1 MRINTREKILLI
13 IMVTVLIAWFSFDL
27 IIENQL
33 TELVEKDSLIRLKE
47 QELSELQ
54 SLLDSEKDI
63 DKKMEAQYEIID
75 EVAKEYFNTTPQ
87 YEMILLMN
95 DFLRMPN
102 ISNNGIT
109 FNSPVI
115 EEFNGISF
123 ERTSINIDFSGPYL
137 SVMNLFKTMWAFPQ
151 MVKIDQVSMA
161 SAGYDETAGNLTLS
175 TYTFLA
181 ESKVVDNLYQLYTDE
196 TFLKDNPFQQ
206 MEENDVLVRYLYLQ
220 DNDELFNYSRFFEFV
235 DIEGHWL
242 QSEIEEYLD
251 YGYLYLTPTLEF
263 QPDEPITRGE
273 FIVLV
278 DSVYDWPSIDPFD
291 AVDDEVPDL
300 TSFRDYEDLGSLE
313 SSFAKAIHRGYLSGF
328 IEGFDDNTLRPRDPI
343 TYLEVEFLMR
353 RIKGN
358 EAFTWESVTNKLR
371 QLSGERKPE
380 WTTDDGLLTK
390 AEAIYLLYYNK

>member
-1 MRINTREKILLI
+1 MKISSREKILLI
-13 IMVTVLIAWFSFDL
+13 AMITVLVAWFAFDL
-27 IIENQL
+27 VIENQL
-33 TELVEKDSLIRLKE
+33 TELIEKDSLLRLKE
-47 QELSELQ
+47 NELNELKAVIET
-54 SLLDSEKDI
+54 EKDI
-63 DKKMEAQYEIID
+63 DKRTEAKYEIID

-87 YEMILLMN
+87 YDMILLMN

-102 ISNNGIT
+102 IINNGISFSQGT
-109 FNSPVI
+109 V
-115 EEFNGISF
+115 EEYNGISF
-123 ERTSINIDFSGPYL
+123 ERIDITLDFSGPYL

-151 MVKIDQVSMA
+151 MIQVENVSM
-161 SAGYDETAGNLTLS
+161 SSSGYDETNGSMTLS

-181 ESKVVDNLYQLYTDE
+181 ESQVVDNLYQLYRDE
-196 TFLKDNPFQQ
+196 NFLKDNPFQQ
-206 MEENDVLVRYLYLQ
+206 MEDNDVLVRYLYLK

-235 DIEGHWL
+235 DIDGHWL

-251 YGYLYLTPTLEF
+251 YGYLYLNPTLEF

-278 DSVYDWPSIDPFD
+278 DSVYDWPPIDPYG
-291 AVDDEVPDL
+291 DEESVPDL

-328 IEGFDDNTLRPRDPI
+328 VEGFDDNTLRPRDPI

-358 EAFTWESVTNKLR
+358 DTFTWESVTGKL
-371 QLSGERKPE
+371 QQMSGQSKSE
-380 WTTDDGLLTK
+380 WTTNDGQLTK
-390 AEAIYLLYYNK
+390 AEAIFLLYYYK